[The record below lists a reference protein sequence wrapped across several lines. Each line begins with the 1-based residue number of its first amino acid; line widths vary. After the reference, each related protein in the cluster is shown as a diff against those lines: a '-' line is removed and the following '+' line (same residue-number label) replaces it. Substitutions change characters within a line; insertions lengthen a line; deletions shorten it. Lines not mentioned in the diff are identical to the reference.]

1 MSTFDE
7 GWQPTA
13 TAIKILHI
21 SEATL
26 WRRKKEGYF
35 KPKTHYYQTGP
46 YKGAHYFWNVAACR
60 DTLGRTTA
68 PVEVK

>member
-7 GWQPTA
+7 GWHPTA

-21 SEATL
+21 SESTL

-35 KPKTHYYQTGP
+35 KPKTHYYVSGP
-46 YKGAHYFWNVAACR
+46 HKGAHYFWNVSACR
-60 DTLGRTTA
+60 DTLCRTTA
-68 PVEVK
+68 PVEMS